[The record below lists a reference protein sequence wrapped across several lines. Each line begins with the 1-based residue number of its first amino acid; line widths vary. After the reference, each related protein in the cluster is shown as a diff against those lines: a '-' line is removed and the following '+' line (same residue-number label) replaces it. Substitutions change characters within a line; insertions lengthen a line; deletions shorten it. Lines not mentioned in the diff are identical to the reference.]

1 MRVTSLVA
9 TALAAGAL
17 TLAGAGIASADEQP
31 DPFLKYGKPSP
42 YEQQF
47 VRGGAQLGGGAA
59 AVADSA
65 LYGSISNGLSRT
77 ADGALDVVHELKH
90 R

>member
-1 MRVTSLVA
+1 MRVSSLLA
-9 TALAAGAL
+9 TALTAGVL

-31 DPFLKYGKPSP
+31 DPFIKYGAPSP
-42 YEQQF
+42 YENQF
-47 VRGGAQLGGGAA
+47 VNGGAQLGGGAA
-59 AVADSA
+59 AMADSA

-77 ADGALDVVHELKH
+77 ADGALDVVHELG